1 MPSFLDGVDLS
12 SDGEDSSDD
21 EGVDDRPFIYRS
33 SSSRLLTDYKGF
45 EDGEED
51 SENPLASQMQAV
63 LSLQIALGLDKDVG
77 FLAAQERQKAE
88 KARLAQLT
96 PEERLAEADVETN
109 DMLSQ
114 VKQRHLARSQAQRE
128 QQEQEEKKAK
138 TRKDQESDAQD
149 LAAAQEI
156 ALLQQM
162 RAEKEEALLAAMRE
176 APDSQEDSP
185 PLLPIADLE
194 IERKERPA
202 HETPPNDNV
211 DEEEAPSAKQTN
223 DDLGLYAF
231 PSPEELARTL
241 HDEPIFHDDVDESG
255 HFIGDA
261 NVEKTEE
268 DFRFRPPASQQR
280 QVSDDEAS
288 FGEESDDNVFN
299 DDDSGSGDTDDGILT
314 GDFEF
319 DKPVSEEKKSRN
331 RAKLQNLIQHHIS
344 EGAYFRE
351 NETEHGAAT
360 FEGENEAEPRTR
372 SPIAP
377 KAKLSESP
385 KAKIKNRI
393 AKPGNSPMSPKR
405 KKGSLSTSVSEPVSP
420 ELKWS
425 KDKVSPQK
433 SPGKT
438 GRVTVPPWLAK
449 GGAESSKAASSC
461 LSPKSKPRAQSV
473 NALTKSKDSAASS
486 WVAKQRAQLEA
497 ASQDEVKGS
506 VSKET
511 VDLSP
516 TQKTKKR
523 VMGDAAQTNL
533 VNLKR
538 SGRGRNTDTAST
550 PAAPQSPTN
559 KAKAQSPKS
568 TKRSSESPA
577 KGAKEK
583 VPGSPKRLIRQRKII
598 KKKDG
603 SKEIVVSIL
612 DPVTMNEI
620 KQESVERV
628 PPSGN
633 EATGSQVQAF
643 AGISPAQSPK
653 HASKDGVAGQT
664 KVASKTDAGKGR
676 GPEAATKK
684 TSRSLEQSTEKQD
697 SPKKIES
704 PLKAAGTA
712 AKSAVVDPK
721 INMEIST
728 VPDLEKKSKKRSK
741 KDKKRKS
748 ADKEKDKS
756 SKKKGSGKE
765 TKSEKKDKVS
775 TDGAKKKSKKKDKV
789 SADGAEKKSTKSKK
803 KDDDIPA
810 AESKDKK
817 AKKSKKFGKDPSA
830 TESGDKKA
838 KKTKKKADKA
848 ATVVMV
854 ETEKEKRSKKKSGK
868 DDKIDKPK
876 KESKTEKKEA
886 TDTHVKGSKDKSGK
900 DKKNKSKS
908 KSTDEN
914 TNTAN
919 ASKSKSKD
927 LKSKKSSK
935 KEAVDGI
942 KTLEMAAPDRMVT

>member
-1 MPSFLDGVDLS
+1 M
-12 SDGEDSSDD
+12 
-21 EGVDDRPFIYRS
+21 
-33 SSSRLLTDYKGF
+33 
-45 EDGEED
+45 
-51 SENPLASQMQAV
+51 
-63 LSLQIALGLDKDVG
+63 
-77 FLAAQERQKAE
+77 
-88 KARLAQLT
+88 
-96 PEERLAEADVETN
+96 
-109 DMLSQ
+109 
-114 VKQRHLARSQAQRE
+114 
-128 QQEQEEKKAK
+128 
-138 TRKDQESDAQD
+138 
-149 LAAAQEI
+149 
-156 ALLQQM
+156 
-162 RAEKEEALLAAMRE
+162 
-176 APDSQEDSP
+176 
-185 PLLPIADLE
+185 
-194 IERKERPA
+194 
-202 HETPPNDNV
+202 
-211 DEEEAPSAKQTN
+211 
-223 DDLGLYAF
+223 
-231 PSPEELARTL
+231 
-241 HDEPIFHDDVDESG
+241 
-255 HFIGDA
+255 
-261 NVEKTEE
+261 
-268 DFRFRPPASQQR
+268 
-280 QVSDDEAS
+280 
-288 FGEESDDNVFN
+288 
-299 DDDSGSGDTDDGILT
+299 
-314 GDFEF
+314 
-319 DKPVSEEKKSRN
+319 
-331 RAKLQNLIQHHIS
+331 
-344 EGAYFRE
+344 
-351 NETEHGAAT
+351 
-360 FEGENEAEPRTR
+360 
-372 SPIAP
+372 
-377 KAKLSESP
+377 
-385 KAKIKNRI
+385 
-393 AKPGNSPMSPKR
+393 
-405 KKGSLSTSVSEPVSP
+405 
-420 ELKWS
+420 
-425 KDKVSPQK
+425 
-433 SPGKT
+433 
-438 GRVTVPPWLAK
+438 
-449 GGAESSKAASSC
+449 
-461 LSPKSKPRAQSV
+461 

-775 TDGAKKKSKKKDKV
+775 
-789 SADGAEKKSTKSKK
+789 ADGAEKKSTKSKK